1 MDTYTVTVKRVTYL
15 VYEVEE
21 DGIAAAMVKYWEVDP
36 VSSSGEDEVVAI
48 ELKESKK

>member
-15 VYEVEE
+15 VYEIEE
-21 DGIAAAMVKYWEVDP
+21 DCIEAAIGKYWEVDP

-48 ELKESKK
+48 ELKEANK